1 MHSPELR
8 IAIALDNFNP
18 HRSTKTGT
26 PSGTVRPANSVER
39 AYVPFQGSWLNRIE
53 AQFTG
58 LRYFALNGNDHNS
71 HREQTS
77 GRRLLDAV
85 LGRPGISPSTWAIS
99 SGSLDIGETGRRLR
113 D

>member
-1 MHSPELR
+1 
-8 IAIALDNFNP
+8 
-18 HRSTKTGT
+18 
-26 PSGTVRPANSVER
+26 
-39 AYVPFQGSWLNRIE
+39 VPFQGSWLNRIE

-58 LRYFALNGNDHNS
+58 LRYFALNGTDHNS
-71 HREQTS
+71 HREQMS

-85 LGRPGISPSTWAIS
+85 LGRPGISPSPWAIS